1 MNDRDDRRAE
11 VDSRHS
17 ASGSTPTSVPD
28 SSSNSSEPTEPIN
41 SSTSGEPEVSAASDA
56 TGTGTDAE
64 TSTAV
69 EVEICPTCHQEVPK
83 NNDTSASAAATAPAV
98 ATAAAAASPGAPNK
112 RKADHTADECE
123 PRAPKRRACVD
134 RSKPRARLTLGQKLE
149 ILDLLD
155 QKKMSRVEIA
165 AIYKCSDRTVSSCSV
180 NRTILEAE
188 AASSTRKLKSKGRR
202 SAGFPECQNMANG
215 FRIGAPA
222 PAVSK
227 RANQVVSLAGA
238 TTPRAKAIALFV
250 FVRDS
255 IKFGFT
261 SRFDAASPEETLE
274 AGMGHCNP
282 QGALFASLLQ
292 AQGIPARQRFVN
304 LSNGVLRGV
313 LSPPPARLLHS
324 YVEVQLDGQVD
335 GGPPDCSELG
345 QDSLGWI
352 RVDGYIADPALFHA
366 ARARLV
372 KENMTEGYGVHV
384 NGVNEWDG
392 TSDSFCQ
399 MAEETTQVTET
410 FEAFDEPGLFYS
422 SPENFQRLPWPVRL
436 IFGWIVKG
444 PNSSIDAIRA
454 EFAPP
459 SVEK

>member
-17 ASGSTPTSVPD
+17 SSGSTPTPVPD

-56 TGTGTDAE
+56 TGIGTDAE

-83 NNDTSASAAATAPAV
+83 NNDTPASAAEAAPPV
-98 ATAAAAASPGAPNK
+98 ASTAAFPGAPKK
-112 RKADHTADECE
+112 RIADHTADECE
-123 PRAPKRRACVD
+123 SRAPKRRACVD

-155 QKKMSRVEIA
+155 QKQMSRVEIA

-202 SAGFPECQNMANG
+202 SAGFPEMANG
-215 FRIGAPA
+215 FRISAPA
-222 PAVSK
+222 PAVAK

-261 SRFDAASPEETLE
+261 SRFDTASPEETLE

-324 YVEVQLDGQVD
+324 YVEVQLDGQVGD

-352 RVDGYIADPALFHA
+352 RVDAYIADPALFHA

-384 NGVNEWDG
+384 NGANEWDG

-399 MAEETTQVTET
+399 MAEETAQVTET
-410 FEAFDEPGLFYS
+410 FEAFDEPGLLYN

-436 IFGWIVKG
+436 VFGWIVKG

-459 SVEK
+459 SVEN

>member
-1 MNDRDDRRAE
+1 
-11 VDSRHS
+11 
-17 ASGSTPTSVPD
+17 
-28 SSSNSSEPTEPIN
+28 
-41 SSTSGEPEVSAASDA
+41 
-56 TGTGTDAE
+56 
-64 TSTAV
+64 
-69 EVEICPTCHQEVPK
+69 
-83 NNDTSASAAATAPAV
+83 PAV
-98 ATAAAAASPGAPNK
+98 A
-112 RKADHTADECE
+112 
-123 PRAPKRRACVD
+123 
-134 RSKPRARLTLGQKLE
+134 
-149 ILDLLD
+149 
-155 QKKMSRVEIA
+155 
-165 AIYKCSDRTVSSCSV
+165 
-180 NRTILEAE
+180 
-188 AASSTRKLKSKGRR
+188 
-202 SAGFPECQNMANG
+202 
-215 FRIGAPA
+215 
-222 PAVSK
+222 K

-238 TTPRAKAIALFV
+238 TTPSAKAIALFV

-313 LSPPPARLLHS
+313 LSPPPTRLLHS
-324 YVEVQLDGQVD
+324 YVEVQLD
-335 GGPPDCSELG
+335 G

-384 NGVNEWDG
+384 NGANEWDG
-392 TSDSFCQ
+392 ASDSFCQ

-436 IFGWIVKG
+436 VFGWIMKG
-444 PNSSIDAIRA
+444 PNSSIDTIRA

>member
-1 MNDRDDRRAE
+1 
-11 VDSRHS
+11 
-17 ASGSTPTSVPD
+17 
-28 SSSNSSEPTEPIN
+28 
-41 SSTSGEPEVSAASDA
+41 
-56 TGTGTDAE
+56 
-64 TSTAV
+64 
-69 EVEICPTCHQEVPK
+69 
-83 NNDTSASAAATAPAV
+83 
-98 ATAAAAASPGAPNK
+98 
-112 RKADHTADECE
+112 
-123 PRAPKRRACVD
+123 
-134 RSKPRARLTLGQKLE
+134 
-149 ILDLLD
+149 
-155 QKKMSRVEIA
+155 
-165 AIYKCSDRTVSSCSV
+165 
-180 NRTILEAE
+180 
-188 AASSTRKLKSKGRR
+188 
-202 SAGFPECQNMANG
+202 MANG
-215 FRIGAPA
+215 FRISAPA
-222 PAVSK
+222 PAVAK
-227 RANQVVSLAGA
+227 RANKVVSLAGA

-261 SRFDAASPEETLE
+261 NRFDAASPEETLE

-324 YVEVQLDGQVD
+324 YVEVKLDGQVGD
-335 GGPPDCSELG
+335 GDPPGSSELG

-384 NGVNEWDG
+384 NGANEWDG
-392 TSDSFCQ
+392 TLDSFCQ

-410 FEAFDEPGLFYS
+410 FDAFDEPGLFYS

-436 IFGWIVKG
+436 VLGWIVKE

-454 EFAPP
+454 EFVPP
-459 SVEK
+459 SVEKQTTFVVWSKPPPPV